1 MSLTFRKKLNE
12 IVQSD
17 HFGVI
22 QIKTSP
28 YIFHKRFFGVS
39 SFFKSLKNG
48 LYSINKIP
56 NRVYFRGLSGVYM
69 SLENESNLEIIIL
82 YDPTLTP
89 LNPLQ
94 VKTRVVKLL
103 GLGTE
108 VNLGLISEFKNEINR
123 ILQVRTETRVFGEYH
138 SVSNM
143 EV

>member
-48 LYSINKIP
+48 LYSINKIT

-69 SLENESNLEIIIL
+69 SLENDSNLEIIIL

>member
-1 MSLTFRKKLNE
+1 
-12 IVQSD
+12 
-17 HFGVI
+17 
-22 QIKTSP
+22 
-28 YIFHKRFFGVS
+28 
-39 SFFKSLKNG
+39 
-48 LYSINKIP
+48 
-56 NRVYFRGLSGVYM
+56 M